1 MKHPFHTL
9 FYIGLSIMLFTGSF
23 LILFLV
29 NIKEILP
36 SVFDKNR
43 EVVVREDVINSKPY
57 KILSQPT
64 IKIKPID
71 KVIVKETP
79 KNTQPPVPKI
89 EDVPNITT
97 NITEKVVND
106 SVVNDSS
113 KIR

>member
-9 FYIGLSIMLFTGSF
+9 FYIGFSVMLFTGGF
-23 LILFLV
+23 LTLVLFNL
-29 NIKEILP
+29 KEILP
-36 SVFDKNR
+36 SVFDKNQ
-43 EVVVREDVINSKPY
+43 ELVVREDVIETKPY

-64 IKIKPID
+64 IEIKPID

-89 EDVPNITT
+89 EDVLNITT
-97 NITEKVVND
+97 NIPEKVVND